1 MLKNFVIIVSII
13 LVGSVVAGI
22 FVLWQFNSPIRL
34 IPEDGKTWVNI
45 KPIQC
50 LSNAWERDWVKSHS
64 DNILYPRKDVDA
76 VDDII
81 RDYYQRQ
88 GIALFEIKRDSIRD
102 ENGKPQTTVC
112 LACSCSAGYVL
123 YFLVA
128 DSDVELMTGL
138 GFTAF

>member
-22 FVLWQFNSPIRL
+22 FIVWQINSPIRL
-34 IPEDGKTWVNI
+34 FSEDGRTWVGI

-50 LSNAWERDWVKSHS
+50 LSNAWERDWVKSYGDS
-64 DNILYPRKDVDA
+64 SLYPRKDVDA
-76 VDDII
+76 IDGII
-81 RDYYQRQ
+81 EGYYQRQ

-123 YFLVA
+123 YLLIA
-128 DSDVELMTGL
+128 DFDVETMTGL
-138 GFTAF
+138 GFVVF